1 MSESFTVSELCQA
14 SADGDMRRL
23 NTILAVSPH
32 LACVDTSSGDEHR
45 ALHHAVVNRRLAVV
59 EALMDVGAD
68 PDQGVYPHRDATTPL
83 IMARD
88 RGFDDVIAIIERG
101 QEKRRAANLCPNLTV
116 SPEVTALV
124 ELILNGNVERV
135 LRTVQDS
142 PDLVNAC
149 DEKGN
154 TVLHHAARCGLPT
167 LAEALL
173 KVGADT
179 GKTNLEGFSPL
190 EMAVEN
196 TVVDD
201 RRLTEGCFMTAG
213 ILMAAGSPRA
223 LRSYVMLGD
232 TEAVGGIAKNHR
244 DLFKPDV
251 ETETHLLGDAV
262 KHGRIEMVRH
272 LLDLGVDP
280 DQRYRIKS
288 LEKETYN
295 QGEPLWIA
303 AGAGMYD
310 IAELLLERG
319 ADANAMVYASGDPMS
334 RAFNNRDEPMKRLLY
349 RYGGSMT
356 PEGAALECDTSAAAM
371 ALRLQPELT
380 DRILWGA
387 ACGGDPAI
395 VGMCLRGMDWA
406 EDDPRWYGLMEQ
418 PIRIWPCA
426 PHRKH
431 RDFDRSVF
439 PEILEMF
446 LKHGINPNIPGRR
459 NTSLLHHLAATG
471 LVWGQPNLLE
481 EERLAF
487 ARLLLVYGAKL
498 DRQDTVL
505 KSTPLAWAAR
515 WGRDELVSLYLA
527 HGANPD
533 PEGEPWSTPLS
544 WAKRY
549 GHQKIAQQL
558 LDHDS

>member
-190 EMAVEN
+190 EVAVEN

-280 DQRYRIKS
+280 D
-288 LEKETYN
+288 
-295 QGEPLWIA
+295 
-303 AGAGMYD
+303 
-310 IAELLLERG
+310 
-319 ADANAMVYASGDPMS
+319 
-334 RAFNNRDEPMKRLLY
+334 
-349 RYGGSMT
+349 
-356 PEGAALECDTSAAAM
+356 
-371 ALRLQPELT
+371 
-380 DRILWGA
+380 
-387 ACGGDPAI
+387 
-395 VGMCLRGMDWA
+395 
-406 EDDPRWYGLMEQ
+406 
-418 PIRIWPCA
+418 
-426 PHRKH
+426 
-431 RDFDRSVF
+431 
-439 PEILEMF
+439 
-446 LKHGINPNIPGRR
+446 
-459 NTSLLHHLAATG
+459 
-471 LVWGQPNLLE
+471 
-481 EERLAF
+481 
-487 ARLLLVYGAKL
+487 
-498 DRQDTVL
+498 
-505 KSTPLAWAAR
+505 
-515 WGRDELVSLYLA
+515 
-527 HGANPD
+527 HGA
-533 PEGEPWSTPLS
+533 
-544 WAKRY
+544 R
-549 GHQKIAQQL
+549 
-558 LDHDS
+558 

>member
-1 MSESFTVSELCQA
+1 MN
-14 SADGDMRRL
+14 RL
-23 NTILAVSPH
+23 NAILAVAPH
-32 LACVDTSSGDEHR
+32 LACVDTSSSDEHR
-45 ALHHAVVNRRLAVV
+45 ALHHAVVNRRLAAV

-88 RGFDDVIAIIERG
+88 RGFDDVVTVIERG
-101 QEKRRAANLCPNLTV
+101 KEKRREANLCPNLTV
-116 SPEVTALV
+116 TSEVTELV
-124 ELILNGNVERV
+124 GHIQNGNVERV
-135 LRTVQDS
+135 LRNLQDS

-149 DEKGN
+149 DDNGD

-179 GKTNLEGFSPL
+179 GKTNLEGLNPL
-190 EMAVEN
+190 EVAVEG
-196 TVVDD
+196 TAVDN
-201 RRLTEGCFMTAG
+201 RPVTEGCFMTAG

-223 LRSYVMLGD
+223 LRTYVMLGD
-232 TEAVGGIAKNHR
+232 TKAVTRIAKNHE
-244 DLFKPDV
+244 DLFVPDV
-251 ETETHLLGDAV
+251 ENETHLLGDAV
-262 KHGRIEMVRH
+262 KHGRIEMVRI

-280 DQRYRIKS
+280 DQRYRIMS
-288 LEKETYN
+288 LEEETYN

-319 ADANAMVYASGDPMS
+319 ADANAAVYASGDPMS

-395 VGMCLRGMDWA
+395 VAMCLRGMDWA
-406 EDDPRWYGLMEQ
+406 EDDPRWYNLMEQ

-446 LKHGINPNIPGRR
+446 LKHGIDPNIPGRR

-481 EERLAF
+481 EERLGF
-487 ARLLLVYGAKL
+487 AQLLLAYGATL
-498 DRQDTVL
+498 DRKDKVL

-515 WGRDELVSLYLA
+515 WGRDELVSLYLS
-527 HGANPD
+527 HGADPNPD
-533 PEGEPWSTPLS
+533 GEAWSTPLS
-544 WAKRY
+544 WAERY
-549 GHQKIAQQL
+549 GHQKITQQL
-558 LDHDS
+558 LAHDTK